1 MVDQPR
7 EWLISLEKSLAGC
20 KKVEQAGEAW
30 AGWRKVEKAGEAS
43 TVWRKVEQTG
53 ED

>member
-1 MVDQPR
+1 
-7 EWLISLEKSLAGC
+7 LIILEKSLAGSI
-20 KKVEQAGEAW
+20 KVEQAGEAW

-43 TVWRKVEQTG
+43 TVWLNRLEKPEQAG